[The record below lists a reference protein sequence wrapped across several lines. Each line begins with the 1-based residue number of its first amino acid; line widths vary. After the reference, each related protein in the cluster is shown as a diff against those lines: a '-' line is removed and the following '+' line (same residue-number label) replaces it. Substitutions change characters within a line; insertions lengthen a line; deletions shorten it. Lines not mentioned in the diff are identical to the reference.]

1 MEAIATITLLL
12 ATLALFALL
21 GGASRRLHL
30 PTHALRDRTWTTA
43 VAVTGTIGGAATVG
57 AMLAHAEALAATAI
71 GATALLL
78 VVELALWSDAFTFG
92 SRDR

>member
-1 MEAIATITLLL
+1 MEAITTISILL

-30 PTHALRDRTWTTA
+30 PTHAFRTRTWTTA
-43 VAVTGTIGGAATVG
+43 VAITGTLGGLTTLG
-57 AMLAHAEALAATAI
+57 AMLAGSGAFAATAI
-71 GATALLL
+71 GVTALLL

-92 SRDR
+92 SRER